1 MNEDR
6 SVQDCAESDRRN
18 DDARMGE
25 FSEENLNKE
34 TETCAGP
41 LESLDEEAEVR
52 LCIVYS

>member
-1 MNEDR
+1 M
-6 SVQDCAESDRRN
+6 QDCAESDRRN